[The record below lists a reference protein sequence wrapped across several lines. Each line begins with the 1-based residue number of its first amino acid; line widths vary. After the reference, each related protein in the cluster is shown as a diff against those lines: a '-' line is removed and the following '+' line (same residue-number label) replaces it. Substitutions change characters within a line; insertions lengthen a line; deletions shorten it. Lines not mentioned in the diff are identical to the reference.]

1 MIGTA
6 CLLSLLGLALM
17 AQDSL
22 AAGGVRRFALVA
34 GANFGGDD
42 RPLLKYAVSDAQSFA
57 QVLTSMGGVDP
68 ADRVVLRQPSL
79 RELEAALDELR
90 TQVASAA
97 AVGGDEFGRT
107 EILFYYSG
115 HADDRGLLLGADR
128 YSYATLRERLGGIP
142 ADVRIAVLDACAS
155 GAITRLKGGR
165 KRKAFLVDA
174 SSDMRGHAFLTSSS
188 MDEVAQESDR
198 IGGSF
203 FTHYLVSGLRGAAD
217 VSGDGKV
224 TLNEAYQFA
233 FHETLG
239 RTTETQGGAQH
250 PAYDI
255 NLSGTGDV
263 VMTDVRQ
270 TSAGLVLNEELG
282 GRFFVRNAG
291 RQLVVELHKLPGR
304 RVELGLEPGD
314 YRVRCEQEE
323 GAWIS
328 STALEEGKRVV
339 LGPQDFE
346 PTSREQTVL
355 RGGLGSGFGT
365 RDRRA
370 RLELRFGY
378 WDAGGLG
385 ESPSGMRAVT
395 TAASAENISFSLGFA
410 RPVRENLVFTLAA
423 SALTG
428 QADMGMDASGVNT
441 KASGVASIL
450 AGVRMYLP
458 GSSGLRPHLKIAV
471 GPYIGVGSEEL
482 TVWGS
487 EGVRTEAFTVG
498 TFGGNVAGGLEMKL
512 SRSWV
517 LGVSAGYNFMRDFS
531 RPVGGRRNLSGYEM
545 GVGISWLLGR
555 GDVRE

>member
-1 MIGTA
+1 MIGRA
-6 CLLSLLGLALM
+6 CLLSLLGLALV

-22 AAGGVRRFALVA
+22 AASGVRRFALVA

-42 RPLLKYAVSDAQSFA
+42 RPLLKYAVSDALSFA

-68 ADRVVLRQPSL
+68 ADRVVLKQPSL
-79 RELEAALDELR
+79 GEFEAALDRLR
-90 TQVASAA
+90 AQLASAEGA
-97 AVGGDEFGRT
+97 AGDEFGRT
-107 EILFYYSG
+107 EVVVYYSG
-115 HADDRGLLLGADR
+115 HADDRGLLLGDDR
-128 YSYATLRERLGGIP
+128 YSYATLRERLNAIP

-165 KRKAFLVDA
+165 KRQAFLVDA

-217 VSGDGKV
+217 VTGEGKV

-255 NLSGTGDV
+255 SLSGTGDV

-270 TSAGLVLNEELG
+270 TSAGLVLDEELG

-291 RQLVVELHKLPGR
+291 RQLVVELNKLPGR
-304 RVELGLEPGD
+304 NVELGLEPGA
-314 YRVRCEQEE
+314 YEVRCEQEE

-328 STALEEGKRVV
+328 STALEQGKRVV
-339 LGPQDFE
+339 LGLQDFE
-346 PTSREQTVL
+346 PTSREQTVM

-365 RDRRA
+365 HDRRN
-370 RLELRFGY
+370 RLELRFGF

-385 ESPSGMRAVT
+385 ESPSGARAVT
-395 TAASAENISFSLGFA
+395 TAVNAENISFSLGFA
-410 RPVRENLVFTLAA
+410 RPIRENLVFTVAA
-423 SALTG
+423 SALAG
-428 QADMGMDASGVNT
+428 QADMGLDASGTN
-441 KASGVASIL
+441 ARGSGVVSIL

-458 GSSGLRPHLKIAV
+458 GSSGLRPHLRIAV
-471 GPYIGVGSEEL
+471 GPYIGGGSEEQ
-482 TVWGS
+482 TSWGS
-487 EGVRTEAFTVG
+487 GVRTDVFTVG

-512 SRSWV
+512 SRSWM

-545 GVGISWLLGR
+545 GVGISWLLGK